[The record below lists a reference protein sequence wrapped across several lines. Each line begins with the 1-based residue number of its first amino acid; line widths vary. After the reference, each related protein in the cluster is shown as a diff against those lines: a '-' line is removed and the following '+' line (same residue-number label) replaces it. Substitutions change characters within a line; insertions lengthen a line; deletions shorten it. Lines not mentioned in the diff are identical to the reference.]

1 MSAFIDENTQFVDT
15 GGNPIVN
22 GKIYIGT
29 KGANPK
35 TSAITIYSNRA
46 LSSVLANPQTLNSA
60 GRSTNKIYIPDVY
73 SFQVDNAA
81 GVQQIQDLDAGSG
94 SSGGLIILSS
104 VQGTNTITAVA
115 SPSITSYVDSQLYI
129 FQAANANT
137 GATTINI
144 DSVGAKAV
152 VDSAGALSAGDIAT
166 GRNSTLIYNSADDNF
181 ELQITS
187 KEIGN
192 VYIPEAA
199 NATADVAGQI
209 QLWNKN
215 TGTGLLHVTDDA
227 GTDKEVSLVGNNIFI
242 NETAAAA
249 GDTAGVGQIWVDDA
263 VPNTLMFTNDVGTDI
278 QLASTLEVTAAKVTQ
293 GTKVASTSG
302 TAINFTGVPAGAK
315 RVTLSMQGVSTNG
328 TSPHRILIGDSG
340 GLETSGYLGAQALVS
355 SGGFSSSTGNVSDG
369 MRITQTQAADT
380 GNGTVVVN
388 LIDAS
393 TNTWGMSV
401 ISGQTTNQLTI
412 SASSKSLSAA
422 LDRITYTTVNGS
434 DAFDAGLINIQ
445 YEI

>member
-60 GRSTNKIYIPDVY
+60 GRSTNKIFIPDVY

-115 SPSITSYVDSQLYI
+115 SPSVTSYVDGQIYV

-144 DSVGAKAV
+144 DSVGAKAI

-199 NATADVAGQI
+199 NATADVAGSI

-263 VPNTLMFTNDVGTDI
+263 VPNTLMFTNDAGTDEQLSGLGYQSVVQVVNVQTGAVATGTTVMPSDDSI
-278 QLASTLEVTAAKVTQ
+278 PQSNEGDQYMQLAISPQSASNKLKIEVVWFGADAATNTHTLALFQDSTANALAAVELNATADWRTVDSFSHYMTAGTVSETTFKVRV
-293 GTKVASTSG
+293 GSAASTTTTFNG
-302 TAINFTGVPAGAK
+302 LGGGRKFGGVA
-315 RVTLSMQGVSTNG
+315 
-328 TSPHRILIGDSG
+328 
-340 GLETSGYLGAQALVS
+340 
-355 SGGFSSSTGNVSDG
+355 
-369 MRITQTQAADT
+369 
-380 GNGTVVVN
+380 
-388 LIDAS
+388 
-393 TNTWGMSV
+393 
-401 ISGQTTNQLTI
+401 
-412 SASSKSLSAA
+412 ASS
-422 LDRITYTTVNGS
+422 ITITEYTP
-434 DAFDAGLINIQ
+434 
-445 YEI
+445 

>member
-60 GRSTNKIYIPDVY
+60 GRSTNKIFIPDVY

-166 GRNSTLIYNSADDNF
+166 GRNSTLIYNSTDDNF
-181 ELQITS
+181 ELQVTS
-187 KEIGN
+187 KSCN
-192 VYIPEAA
+192 WWQCYIL
-199 NATADVAGQI
+199 QKL
-209 QLWNKN
+209 Q
-215 TGTGLLHVTDDA
+215 
-227 GTDKEVSLVGNNIFI
+227 
-242 NETAAAA
+242 
-249 GDTAGVGQIWVDDA
+249 
-263 VPNTLMFTNDVGTDI
+263 TL
-278 QLASTLEVTAAKVTQ
+278 
-293 GTKVASTSG
+293 
-302 TAINFTGVPAGAK
+302 
-315 RVTLSMQGVSTNG
+315 R
-328 TSPHRILIGDSG
+328 
-340 GLETSGYLGAQALVS
+340 
-355 SGGFSSSTGNVSDG
+355 
-369 MRITQTQAADT
+369 QT
-380 GNGTVVVN
+380 
-388 LIDAS
+388 
-393 TNTWGMSV
+393 
-401 ISGQTTNQLTI
+401 
-412 SASSKSLSAA
+412 
-422 LDRITYTTVNGS
+422 
-434 DAFDAGLINIQ
+434 
-445 YEI
+445 